1 MALPVMPCSRTT
13 RGAAGALAAQCSAAS
28 SPPSTGTRISSGGR
42 VAVLMGSG
50 VLTPPPS
57 PGAGPVARGTR
68 PQPPY
73 RSCRCRSC
81 TADSAAARPEGEQ
94 VTVLAALDP
103 APEPVLAEQER
114 LLDLAAL
121 DVLGRGPE
129 ERFDRIT
136 RMAQQLFGVSAAA
149 VTLVTEDVQ
158 LHKSQYGPLRLS
170 DGSREHAFC
179 DVTIRRPEPLVVEDA
194 TLDERFAGNPSVT
207 GAPGIRF
214 YAGHPVQGPG
224 GHRVGALCLV
234 DDRPRHFGPEQQAI
248 LAELA
253 TWVQRELDRTTEL
266 ESAARVQAALL
277 PLGTPEVPGYEVAG
291 MCLPSGS
298 VGGDFFDW
306 HSAPDGQLV
315 LTLADVMGKGLPASI
330 ITATVRAVMRSTT
343 RGAGPAEAV
352 REAAATLH
360 EDLERTGRLV
370 TMCHAKLD
378 AAGHRVRFADAG
390 HGLML
395 LVRADGSFARPPA
408 GGLPLGVLADEEW
421 PEGVVE
427 LARGDT
433 VVAFSDGLLDLFDGT
448 TDSLPEIA
456 AAVWDC
462 VDAAH
467 VVDRFTVL
475 ARRVGI
481 RTDDVTLVA
490 IRRTP

>member
-1 MALPVMPCSRTT
+1 V
-13 RGAAGALAAQCSAAS
+13 
-28 SPPSTGTRISSGGR
+28 TG
-42 VAVLMGSG
+42 
-50 VLTPPPS
+50 
-57 PGAGPVARGTR
+57 
-68 PQPPY
+68 Q
-73 RSCRCRSC
+73 
-81 TADSAAARPEGEQ
+81 
-94 VTVLAALDP
+94 AALET
-103 APEPVLAEQER
+103 APDPVLAEHER

-149 VTLVTEDVQ
+149 VTLVTDAVQ
-158 LHKSQYGPLRLS
+158 VHKSQAGPMLLS
-170 DGSREHAFC
+170 DGRREHAFC
-179 DVTIRRPEPLVVEDA
+179 DVTIRRPETLVVEDA
-194 TLDERFAGNPSVT
+194 TKDERFADNPSVI
-207 GAPGIRF
+207 GEPGIRF
-214 YAGHPVQGPG
+214 YAGHPMTGPG

-234 DDRPRHFGPEQQAI
+234 DDRPRHFGAEEQAL

-253 TWVQRELDRTTEL
+253 GWVQRELDRSTEL

-277 PLGTPEVPGYEVAG
+277 PLGTPDIAGYEVAG

-306 HSAPDGQLV
+306 HPAPDGQLV
-315 LTLADVMGKGLPASI
+315 LTLADVMGKGLPAAI
-330 ITATVRAVMRSTT
+330 VTAMVRAVMRSTA
-343 RGAGPAEAV
+343 RDAGPAEAV

-378 AAGHRVRFADAG
+378 AVDHQVRFADAG

-395 LVRADGSFARPPA
+395 LVRADGSFARPAA

-421 PEGVVE
+421 PEGVVD
-427 LARGDT
+427 LAPGDT

-448 TDSLPEIA
+448 TDSLPQIA

-490 IRRTP
+490 IRRMP

>member
-1 MALPVMPCSRTT
+1 MA
-13 RGAAGALAAQCSAAS
+13 GQ
-28 SPPSTGTRISSGGR
+28 
-42 VAVLMGSG
+42 
-50 VLTPPPS
+50 
-57 PGAGPVARGTR
+57 
-68 PQPPY
+68 
-73 RSCRCRSC
+73 
-81 TADSAAARPEGEQ
+81 
-94 VTVLAALDP
+94 AALET
-103 APEPVLAEQER
+103 APDPVLAEHER

-149 VTLVTEDVQ
+149 VTLVTDAAQV
-158 LHKSQYGPLRLS
+158 HKSQSGPLPLA
-170 DGSREHAFC
+170 DGAREHAFC
-179 DVTIRRPEPLVVEDA
+179 DVTIRRPELLVVEDA
-194 TLDERFAGNPSVT
+194 TQDERFAGNPSVT

-234 DDRPRHFGPEQQAI
+234 DERPRHFGAEERAL

-253 TWVQRELDRTTEL
+253 GWVQRELDRSTEL

-277 PLGTPEVPGYEVAG
+277 PLGTPDIAGYEVAG

-306 HSAPDGQLV
+306 HPAPDGQLV
-315 LTLADVMGKGLPASI
+315 LTLADVMGKGLPAAI
-330 ITATVRAVMRSTT
+330 VTAMVRAVMRSTA
-343 RGAGPAEAV
+343 RDAGPAEAV

-378 AAGHRVRFADAG
+378 AVGHRVRFADAG

-395 LVRADGSFARPPA
+395 LVRADGSFARPA
-408 GGLPLGVLADEEW
+408 GGGLPLGVLAGEEW
-421 PEGVVE
+421 PEGVVD
-427 LARGDT
+427 LAPGDT

-448 TDSLPEIA
+448 TDSLPQIA

>member
-1 MALPVMPCSRTT
+1 VTALT
-13 RGAAGALAAQCSAAS
+13 
-28 SPPSTGTRISSGGR
+28 
-42 VAVLMGSG
+42 
-50 VLTPPPS
+50 
-57 PGAGPVARGTR
+57 
-68 PQPPY
+68 
-73 RSCRCRSC
+73 
-81 TADSAAARPEGEQ
+81 
-94 VTVLAALDP
+94 ALDA
-103 APEPVLAEQER
+103 APEVVLAEHER
-114 LLDLAAL
+114 LSDLAAL

-136 RMAQQLFGVSAAA
+136 RMAQQLFGVAAAA

-158 LHKSQYGPLRLS
+158 LHKSQSGPLRLS
-170 DGSREHAFC
+170 DGRREHAFC

-194 TLDERFAGNPSVT
+194 TQDERFADNPSVT

-214 YAGHPVQGPG
+214 YAGHPMTGPG

-234 DDRPRHFGPEQQAI
+234 DDRPRHFGPAEQAI

-277 PLGTPEVPGYEVAG
+277 PLGTPEIAGYEVAG

-306 HSAPDGQLV
+306 HAAPDGQLV

-330 ITATVRAVMRSTT
+330 ITAMVRAVMRSTA
-343 RGAGPAEAV
+343 RDAGPAEAV

-378 AAGHRVRFADAG
+378 AAHHRVHYTDAG

-395 LVRADGSFARPPA
+395 LVRADGSFSRPPA

-427 LARGDT
+427 LAPGDT

-456 AAVWDC
+456 AGVWDC

-481 RTDDVTLVA
+481 RADDVTMLA
-490 IRRTP
+490 IRRTA